1 MPGVPA
7 DAVIKIGLL
16 VGGAKTGHV
25 YCHRATEFSHAA
37 CQSAPIQNR
46 PRIAVHE
53 NHRFIGI
60 CRSEFEQRRTY
71 AVNDD
76 RGPVHS
82 SAIDLLSLSSG
93 HARLGYAPSGSFQHT
108 ASHSCASPQFI
119 RARFAT
125 VRTHAVLL
133 HDGGHSAAIL
143 IGSISSCSASASA
156 MIVDQSSSFA

>member
-7 DAVIKIGLL
+7 DAVIKIGRL

-53 NHRFIGI
+53 NHCFIGI

-76 RGPVHS
+76 RGPLHS

-93 HARLGYAPSGSFQHT
+93 HARLGYALSVFLSAPLFFSIGIGSATSLH
-108 ASHSCASPQFI
+108 CAAI
-119 RARFAT
+119 T
-125 VRTHAVLL
+125 VREPPIATRPARRVLR
-133 HDGGHSAAIL
+133 
-143 IGSISSCSASASA
+143 
-156 MIVDQSSSFA
+156 

>member
-1 MPGVPA
+1 MPSVPA
-7 DAVIKIGLL
+7 DAVIKIGRF
-16 VGGAKTGHV
+16 VGEAKTGHV
-25 YCHRATEFSHAA
+25 YCHRATELSHAA
-37 CQSAPIQNR
+37 CQSAPIPNR

-53 NHRFIGI
+53 NRCFIGI

-93 HARLGYAPSGSFQHT
+93 HARWYALSGSFQHT

-119 RARFAT
+119 IAT
-125 VRTHAVLL
+125 RLVLPWVTFL
-133 HDGGHSAAIL
+133 
-143 IGSISSCSASASA
+143 
-156 MIVDQSSSFA
+156 